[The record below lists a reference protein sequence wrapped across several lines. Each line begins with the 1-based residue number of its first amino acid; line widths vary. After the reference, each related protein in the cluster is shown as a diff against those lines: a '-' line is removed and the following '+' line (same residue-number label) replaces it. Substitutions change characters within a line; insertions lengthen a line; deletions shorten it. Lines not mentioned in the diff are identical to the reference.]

1 MCSTDDELAELC
13 FAFTFLA
20 RLVAYIVVL
29 ALLVF
34 IVFAIMRY
42 LDSWED
48 ESPAEQEP
56 AGMETTPI
64 RVFKPPQSA
73 YGTCEEDIE
82 TGSCGS
88 SSSEELYDGRIC
100 VICYDEERNCFF
112 VPCGHC
118 ATCYDCAQ
126 RIFDGESKACP
137 VCRRPIRK
145 VRKWFTS

>member
-1 MCSTDDELAELC
+1 MCSTDDKLAELC

-20 RLVAYIVVL
+20 RLVAYIAVL

-34 IVFAIMRY
+34 IVFAILRY
-42 LDSWED
+42 LDNSED
-48 ESPAEQEP
+48 ESPAEREP
-56 AGMETTPI
+56 VVTETTPI
-64 RVFKPPQSA
+64 QLFKPPQST

-88 SSSEELYDGRIC
+88 SSSEELYDGKIC
-100 VICYDEERNCFF
+100 VICYDEERNCYF

-126 RIFDGESKACP
+126 RIFDGETRACP
-137 VCRRPIRK
+137 VCRRPVRK